1 MSESINFFLWVSHG
15 TNVSS
20 ENNFYPI
27 QTEFKSII
35 LYSKPLQ
42 PIFLDEL
49 DEITKNPCK
58 LVLGS
63 CPYIPVEN
71 DMFGKHVFL
80 PPLIFNNNEPEPYY
94 QMRVATGLYHY
105 NIKTN
110 YEQPQ
115 ILGKNLLDLPQN
127 CIAHKN
133 HIYNYRD
140 FLDMYKTNFITYSQI
155 FKLVT
160 DTCKKMN
167 LDSKDILLGIFSC
180 QEVMDTYAKEYTK
193 EISNLIP
200 KQVQPNLMLSNIFT
214 SDNYPENSFISL
226 NVMPINKMIKNWNKI
241 VEITHQGCALNV
253 LSYFNII
260 PRTSAREQIV
270 CLPMKGT
277 SIFKIIDFINTF
289 IIEKNIINHLGFFVA
304 RCQFDDG
311 IIKIANFMLNYDEDN
326 YCVIF
331 KMYKK
336 NYTENTKQSHTGH
349 TVAMFKYNESY
360 YYVDPHQ
367 NILQKINISDF
378 GQFINN
384 IKMVTGNNWNFID
397 LIFIVK
403 NERFPEN
410 RPQESSENFI
420 NDIPDG
426 VDTSI
431 VVRTPDIKF
440 GGKKLFKKMRNNKKK
455 SIKKRKNKRVKTRKN
470 KRNKNIYVGGNDIM
484 NLDTFERLMINIDKK
499 NNIPTTLSIFEI
511 NDI

>member
-1 MSESINFFLWVSHG
+1 MSESINLFLWVSHG

-71 DMFGKHVFL
+71 HMFDRHVFL
-80 PPLIFNNNEPEPYY
+80 PPLVFSNNEPEPYY
-94 QMRVATGLYHY
+94 QMRIATGLYHY

-160 DTCKKMN
+160 DTCEKMK
-167 LDSKDILLGIFSC
+167 LDSKDVLLGIFSC
-180 QEVMDTYAKEYTK
+180 QEVMDTYTEEYTK
-193 EISNLIP
+193 KISNLIP
-200 KQVQPNLMLSNIFT
+200 KRVQPNLMFSNIFT
-214 SDNYPENSFISL
+214 SDNYPKNSFVSL
-226 NVMPINKMIKNWNKI
+226 NVIPINKINNRKKL

-260 PRTSAREQIV
+260 PRTSSREQIV
-270 CLPMKGT
+270 CLSIKGT

-311 IIKIANFMLNYDEDN
+311 IIKIANFMLNYDEDD
-326 YCVIF
+326 YCLIF
-331 KMYKK
+331 KMYK
-336 NYTENTKQSHTGH
+336 NDYIENNKHSHIGH
-349 TVAMFKYNESY
+349 TVAMFKNNGSY
-360 YYVDPHQ
+360 YYVDPQ
-367 NILQKINISDF
+367 QGLLKEINISDF
-378 GQFINN
+378 GELINQ
-384 IKMVTGNNWNFID
+384 IKMVTGHNWKFID

-420 NDIPDG
+420 NDIPEG
-426 VDTSI
+426 VDTII
-431 VVRTPDIKF
+431 VTRTPDINF
-440 GGKKLFKKMRNNKKK
+440 GGKKLFKKTKNKRKK
-455 SIKKRKNKRVKTRKN
+455 SIKKRKNKREKTRKN
-470 KRNKNIYVGGNDIM
+470 KRNIKKYIGGNDM
-484 NLDTFERLMINIDKK
+484 NLDTFEKLMIETDKK
-499 NNIPTTLSIFEI
+499 NNIPTTLRIFEI